1 MTRVIALWC
10 PDWPVVAAGA
20 DPRTPAIVVSNG
32 RVTACTAAA
41 REVGVRRGQKLRDA
55 QRRCADLEV
64 HDDDL
69 DAQAR
74 LFEQVIAVVEALCPR
89 VEVIRPGLLA
99 VPARGPARY
108 YRSEQAAAD
117 TVRDV
122 VEAEGFECAAGV
134 ADGSFAAALAARV
147 LPAGIVVPPGETA
160 RFLAPHPVSVLDRPE
175 LAGVL
180 VRLGIRTLGDLA
192 ALPAPDVLARFGAD
206 GALAHRL
213 ARGLQ
218 ARPPATR
225 PPGEDLAAAM
235 SFDPPLDAEPV
246 VFAAKSLADQL
257 HENLGS
263 RGLACVRV
271 EVEVTTSDGRSWT
284 RLWRHDGLLSS
295 PALAER
301 VRWQLDAW
309 RATPRK
315 GSPGPL
321 GGGVVRLRLAP
332 DQVVVDSGR
341 QLSLWGS
348 RVASDAVER
357 AAGRI
362 QVMLGHAAVTR
373 PVLTGGRGPGEQVT
387 KIPWGDRLDSV
398 RAAKAPWPGRVPNP
412 APAVVH
418 PEPQPVLVVDEYG
431 RPVTVSGR
439 CEVSAPPAEIM
450 LAGEPLAVTGW
461 TGPWPAHEQWW
472 DAAVARRLARFQVAT
487 DDGRAW
493 LLLVEGGRWLVEAC
507 YA

>member
-1 MTRVIALWC
+1 MTRVLALWC

-20 DPRTPAIVVSNG
+20 DARTPAIVVSDG
-32 RVTACTAAA
+32 KVTACTAAA
-41 REVGVRRGQKLRDA
+41 REAGIRRGQKLRDA
-55 QRRCADLEV
+55 QRRCADLEIYA
-64 HDDDL
+64 DDL

-117 TVRDV
+117 TVREA
-122 VEAEGFECAAGV
+122 VEAAGFECAAGV
-134 ADGSFAAALAARV
+134 ADGSFAAALAARM
-147 LPAGIVVPPGETA
+147 LSAGIVVPPGQTA

-175 LAGVL
+175 LAGL
-180 VRLGIRTLGDLA
+180 LIRLGIRTLGDLA
-192 ALPAPDVLARFGAD
+192 ALPASDVLARFGDD

-213 ARGLQ
+213 AQGRQ

-235 SFDPPLDAEPV
+235 TFDPPLDAEPV
-246 VFAAKSLADQL
+246 AFAAKSLADQL
-257 HENLGS
+257 HENLGA

-309 RATPRK
+309 RAEPRK
-315 GSPGPL
+315 GPSVPHT
-321 GGGVVRLRLAP
+321 GGVVRLRLAP
-332 DQVVVDSGR
+332 DQLVVDRGR
-341 QLSLWGS
+341 QLVLWGS
-348 RVASDAVER
+348 QAPSDAVER
-357 AAGRI
+357 AATRI
-362 QVMLGHAAVTR
+362 QAMLGHAAITR

-387 KIPWGDRLDSV
+387 KIPWGDRLE
-398 RAAKAPWPGRVPNP
+398 AAGAAEAPWPGRVPAP

-418 PEPQPVLVVDEYG
+418 REPQPTLVVDEDG

-439 CEVSAPPAEIM
+439 CEVSAPLAEVVVD
-450 LAGEPLAVTGW
+450 GEPLAVTGW
-461 TGPWPAHEQWW
+461 TGPWPALEQWW
-472 DAAVARRLARFQVAT
+472 DDSAARRRARFQVAT
-487 DDGRAW
+487 EDGRAW
-493 LLLVEGGRWLVEAC
+493 LLLLEGGRWQVEGC